1 MNLRDGGYLN
11 LSVIGLLLIIQVL
24 LNVNCAEKPSGY
36 VLSNIEDDTAFK
48 LYVKETAI
56 GTIVNSIDLQG
67 NYHRKITIA
76 MAGQQVDMTMDITP
90 DKYGDWKTI
99 EINNPIFGFIH
110 AGRTGNKAKFFIK
123 GKKRNEELPEKD
135 YTFYDD
141 YGNLF
146 ESVMLK
152 KYDMEKKGKQVFK
165 RFRIPETPGL
175 GGTAL
180 EIELEFLEQ
189 RKKTIKNKEWEF
201 LIFNYKILG
210 MNVEYWV
217 DKNFKIYMI
226 KAPVQHAMS
235 IREGFEYLLPFKTD
249 TTVISQRKQTVKIP
263 MPDGV
268 KLSTDLYFPENNR
281 EKEKFPVILIRTP
294 YKKEMSELD
303 GLNWAKKGYV
313 CAIQDVRGRFAS
325 QGQWEPM
332 VNEAKDGYDT
342 IEWLAVQEWS
352 TGKVGM
358 IGASYLGL
366 TQLQA
371 AAQQPPH
378 LVTIIPNVAPPDP
391 FFNIPYEY
399 GSFMTLGALWWAQAV
414 ETEAT
419 ADLSGKKL
427 FKIFEGKDD
436 SFFKTLP
443 VIDLDKKVFGKE
455 NHYWRKWIQHN
466 SNDSYWEQANF
477 LEKLK
482 DLDIPVFLQSGWF
495 DGDGIGTKL
504 SYLRLKQSK
513 NKYIKMI
520 VGPWGHTDQA
530 STQVGGEEMGEE
542 AGIDLLKL
550 YRRWF
555 DYWLK
560 GIDTKILE
568 EPLVQLYAMNSRQW
582 LKADTYPLP
591 GTRFT
596 PFYLSST
603 DGAISL
609 AGDGKLHKEI
619 PGKGKSYDEY
629 VYDPG
634 VPTPALSHAF
644 RTKGYKK
651 YYRIIR
657 FRKDILVYQTEPLE
671 EPLTIVGPVSVVL
684 YASSSAPDTDWFV
697 NFEAVKGEEEVM
709 PLSKGTIRARF
720 RNSCKEPVLLEKDKV
735 YKYTIDL
742 WHTGITFEKGYR
754 IRIEVTSAFFPV
766 FSRNLNTGG
775 HNEMEKEYV
784 KATQRIYHTQEY
796 PSHLLLPVVKIK

>member
-1 MNLRDGGYLN
+1 MKLKNGGYIN
-11 LSVIGLLLIIQVL
+11 SRIIGLLIIIQVL
-24 LNVNCAEKPSGY
+24 LNANCAEKPSGH
-36 VLSNIEDDTAFK
+36 VLSNIEDDTVFK
-48 LYVKETAI
+48 LYVRETPI

-76 MAGQQVDMTMDITP
+76 MAGQQVDMTMDIKP
-90 DKYGDWKTI
+90 DKFGDWKTI
-99 EINNPIFGFIH
+99 EITNPIFGFIH
-110 AGRTGNKAKFFIK
+110 ARRTGNKAKFFIK
-123 GKKRNEELPEKD
+123 GKKRTTELPEKD

-165 RFRIPETPGL
+165 RFRIPESPAL
-175 GGTAL
+175 GESVL
-180 EIELEFLEQ
+180 EIELEFLK
-189 RKKTIKNKEWEF
+189 RRNKTIKNKDREF

-210 MNVEYWV
+210 MNVEYWI
-217 DKNFKIYMI
+217 DRNFKIYMI
-226 KAPVQHAMS
+226 SAPVQHVMS
-235 IREGFEYLLPFKTD
+235 IREGFEELLPFKTD

-263 MPDGV
+263 MRDGV
-268 KLSTDLYFPENNR
+268 KLSTDLYFPESSR
-281 EKEKFPVILIRTP
+281 ESETFPVILIRTP

-325 QGQWEPM
+325 QGKWEPM

-352 TGKVGM
+352 TGKIGM
-358 IGASYLGL
+358 IGASYLGM

-455 NHYWRKWIQHN
+455 NHYWRKWVQHN

-477 LEKLK
+477 LDKLK

-520 VGPWGHTDQA
+520 VGPWGHTDTA
-530 STQVGGEEMGEE
+530 STQLAGEEMGEE

-591 GTRFT
+591 GTSFT

-603 DGAISL
+603 DGANTL

-619 PGKGKSYDEY
+619 PGKGKPYDEY

-634 VPTPALSHAF
+634 TPTPALSHVF

-651 YYRIIR
+651 YSQLLDS
-657 FRKDILVYQTEPLE
+657 RKDILVYQTEPLE

-697 NFEAVKGEEEVM
+697 NFEAVKGEEKVT
-709 PLSKGTIRARF
+709 PLCKGTIRARF
-720 RNSCKEPVLLEKDKV
+720 RNSFKEPELLEKDKI
-735 YKYTIDL
+735 YKYTLDL

>member
-1 MNLRDGGYLN
+1 MKLKGEN
-11 LSVIGLLLIIQVL
+11 SSIIGLLVIIQVL
-24 LNVNCAEKPSGY
+24 LNVNCAEKPSGH
-36 VLSNIEDDTAFK
+36 VLSNIEDDTVFK
-48 LYVKETAI
+48 IYVKETVI
-56 GTIVNSIDLQG
+56 GTIVNSIDLKG

-76 MAGQQVDMTMDITP
+76 MAGQKVDMTMDIKP
-90 DKYGDWKTI
+90 DQYGDWKTI

-123 GKKRNEELPEKD
+123 GKKRTAKLPEKG

-165 RFRIPETPGL
+165 RFRIPESPTL
-175 GGTAL
+175 YDSVL

-189 RKKTIKNKEWEF
+189 RKKIIKNKEWEF

-217 DKNFKIYMI
+217 GKDFKIYMI
-226 KAPVQHAMS
+226 NAPVQYAMS
-235 IREGFEYLLPFKTD
+235 IREGFEELLPFKTD
-249 TTVISQRKQTVKIP
+249 TTVISQRKQTMEIP
-263 MPDGV
+263 MRDGV
-268 KLSTDLYFPENNR
+268 KLSTDLYFPENSRKN
-281 EKEKFPVILIRTP
+281 EKFSVILIRTP

-303 GLNWAKKGYV
+303 GLNWAKNGYV
-313 CAIQDVRGRFAS
+313 SAIQDVRGRFAS
-325 QGQWEPM
+325 QGEWEPM
-332 VNEAKDGYDT
+332 VNEAEDGYDT
-342 IEWLAVQEWS
+342 IEWLAGQTWS
-352 TGKVGM
+352 TRKIGM
-358 IGASYLGL
+358 IGASYLGW

-399 GSFMTLGALWWAQAV
+399 GSFMTLGALWWAEAL

-427 FKIFEGKDD
+427 FKTFEGKDD

-466 SNDSYWEQANF
+466 TNDAYWQQANF
-477 LEKLK
+477 LDQLK
-482 DLDIPVFLQSGWF
+482 DLDIPVFLQFGWF

-520 VGPWGHTDQA
+520 VGPWGHTDTA
-530 STQVGGEEMGEE
+530 STQLAGEEMGEE

-550 YRRWF
+550 YQRWF

-568 EPLVQLYAMNSRQW
+568 EPLVQLYTMNSRQW

-603 DGAISL
+603 NGANSL
-609 AGDGKLHKEI
+609 LGDGKLQKEI
-619 PGKGKSYDEY
+619 PGKSKPYDEY

-634 VPTPALSHAF
+634 KPTPAPSHVF
-644 RTKGYKK
+644 RSKGNTAYNNMLTS
-651 YYRIIR
+651 
-657 FRKDILVYQTEPLE
+657 RKDILVYQTEPIE

-697 NFEAVKGEEEVM
+697 SFEAVKGDESVM
-709 PLSKGTIRARF
+709 PLCKGTIRARF
-720 RNSCKEPVLLEKDKV
+720 RNSYKEPVLLEKNKI

-754 IRIEVTSAFFPV
+754 IRIEVASAFFPV

-775 HNEMEKEYV
+775 HNEMEKEYI
-784 KATQRIYHTQEY
+784 KAFQRIYHTQEY
-796 PSHLLLPVVKIK
+796 PSHLLLPLVKIK